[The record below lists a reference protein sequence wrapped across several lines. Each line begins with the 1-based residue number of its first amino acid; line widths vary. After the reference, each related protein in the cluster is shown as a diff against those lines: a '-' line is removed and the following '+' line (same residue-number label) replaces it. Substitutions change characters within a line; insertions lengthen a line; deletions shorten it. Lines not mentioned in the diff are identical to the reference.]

1 MVSSHYKLIRM
12 KRFFVAFAFLTQ
24 SIAYAQNHSQ
34 EVYPD
39 SSNSIINLSD
49 LLEQIG
55 TDNEKIRRLHEQTL
69 DTQQIKSFRESI
81 TNLESAFKKVKEQ
94 SDFFLQSYSRPWL
107 IENLNVKWIRIND
120 DWLDLSGRI
129 SRATENNEKGLRDI
143 RALRFEW
150 EKNKIKIVKDSIG
163 TFLDKPISELVT
175 NLSLAEDS
183 LQKKIKTYLKFQER
197 IALARAEIDH
207 YLERLE
213 PLRNQ
218 DFVTFFQQDEPL
230 LWRRSATHFDAPVTK
245 SFQFASQ
252 DIIEYMEISIGKLI
266 FILAM
271 GIAFLILLT
280 KNYKRSL
287 TEDGKQNNQFSQ
299 NNISSQFLF
308 TSAYTVTLLFSLLI
322 LTNRPPL
329 LTELLLLLFT
339 FPLIVFGVRR
349 SSGIIKVVTIS
360 FIILYWI
367 TFLEGLFLINTGVR
381 SYIDLTNTI
390 AASLLL
396 FVLYKNRKLLK
407 SQFPRLN
414 DFFIRTLLPVLMIL
428 TMISIVLQLAG
439 YTRLALALTN
449 GSINFIYLGPV
460 IIICSIIFQD
470 LFQMMQH
477 STFVKYSH
485 LAKDYY
491 YLIFK
496 IIKLGSFYLIFI
508 TFLASFSLTTLFKTA
523 WQQIWNFGGQFGEF
537 NITVGDVLEFFSIIF
552 VSWLISAI
560 LRVLLTDEIL
570 SRTNLRRGVPMA
582 IGVIVRYIIIFLG
595 FILAIAYTG
604 FDLTKI
610 SILAGG
616 LGVGIGFGLQHLVAN
631 FIAGL
636 ILIFER
642 PIIVGDTVE
651 SEQIEGE
658 VKEIGI
664 RASKIQTFDGAEV
677 IIPNSN
683 LINSKLSNWTLSHRE
698 RREHIVVRTSVKAN
712 PENVI
717 EILNR
722 VMRQHANILTTP
734 EPFVLFEGQL
744 DQSLQFKIYY
754 WLVSDIFKTR
764 CEINIQIYRE
774 LKEIGVELPI
784 PIHEIKNKID

>member
-1 MVSSHYKLIRM
+1 M
-12 KRFFVAFAFLTQ
+12 KSFFVALIFLTQ
-24 SIAYAQNHSQ
+24 SISYAQNHNQ
-34 EVYPD
+34 ETYQD
-39 SSNSIINLSD
+39 SSTSIINLSN

-55 TDNEKIRRLHEQTL
+55 VDDEKTRRLHEQTL
-69 DTQQIKSFRESI
+69 DTQQIKSFREAI

-120 DWLDLSGRI
+120 DWVDLSSRI
-129 SRATENNEKGLRDI
+129 SKATEDDEKRLRDI
-143 RALRFEW
+143 RTLRFEW

-163 TFLDKPISELVT
+163 TFLHKPISELVT
-175 NLSLAEDS
+175 NLSEAEDS
-183 LQKKIKTYLKFQER
+183 LQVKIKTYLRFQER
-197 IALARAEIDH
+197 ISLARAEIDN
-207 YLERLE
+207 YIARLE
-213 PLRNQ
+213 PLRNE
-218 DFVTFFQQDEPL
+218 DFVTFFQRDETL
-230 LWRRSATHFDAPVTK
+230 LWHRSTASFDAPITK

-252 DIIEYMEISIGKLI
+252 DTIEYLKVSVGKLFLI
-266 FILAM
+266 FTM
-271 GIAFLILLT
+271 GLGFLILLA
-280 KNYKRSL
+280 KNYKHSR
-287 TEDGKQNNQFSQ
+287 TEDEKKNNQSNQ
-299 NNISSQFLF
+299 NNISPQFLL
-308 TSAYTVTLLFSLLI
+308 TSTYTVTLLFSLLI
-322 LTNRPPL
+322 LTNRPTL

-339 FPLIVFGVRR
+339 FPLVVFGVRR
-349 SSGIIKVVTIS
+349 SKGIVKLATIS

-367 TFLEGLFLINTGVR
+367 EFLEGLFLINTIAR
-381 SYIDLTNTI
+381 SYIDLINTI
-390 AASLLL
+390 AASILL
-396 FVLYKNRKLLK
+396 FVLYQNRKQVK

-414 DFFIRTLLPVLMIL
+414 DFFIRGLLPTLMIL
-428 TMISIVLQLAG
+428 TMVSVVLQIVG
-439 YTRLALALTN
+439 YTRLAVALTN
-449 GSINFIYLGPV
+449 GSITFIYLAPV
-460 IIICSIIFQD
+460 IIICSTIFLD
-470 LFQMMQH
+470 LFQMIQH
-477 STFVKYSH
+477 TDLVKYSR
-485 LAKDYY
+485 LAKEYY

-496 IIKLGSFYLIFI
+496 IIRLGSFYLIFI
-508 TFLASFSLTTLFKTA
+508 TFLASFSLTTLFKRA
-523 WQQIWNFGGQFGEF
+523 WQQVWNFGGQFGEF
-537 NITVGDVLEFFSIIF
+537 NITVGDVLEFFIIIF
-552 VSWLISAI
+552 VSWSVSAI

-582 IGVIVRYIIIFLG
+582 IGVVVRYIIIFLG
-595 FILAIAYTG
+595 FILAIASTG

-651 SEQIEGE
+651 SEEIEGE

-664 RASKIQTFDGAEV
+664 RASKIQTYDGAEV

-683 LINSKLSNWTLSHRE
+683 LINNKLSNWTLSHRE
-698 RREHIVVRTSVKAN
+698 RRQLIVVRTSVNAN

-717 EILNR
+717 EILSR

-744 DQSLQFKIYY
+744 DQTLQFKLYY
-754 WLVSDIFKTR
+754 WLISDIFKTR
-764 CEINIQIYRE
+764 CEINLQVYRE

-784 PIHEIKNKID
+784 PIHEIKNIAEKII